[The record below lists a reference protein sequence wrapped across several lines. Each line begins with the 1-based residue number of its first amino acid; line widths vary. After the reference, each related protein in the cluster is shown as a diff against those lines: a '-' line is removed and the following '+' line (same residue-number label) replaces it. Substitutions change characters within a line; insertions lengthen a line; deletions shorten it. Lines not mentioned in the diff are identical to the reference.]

1 MIQIRH
7 FFKLARIKVKLWR
20 RLAQITVAG
29 WLIKLAFRISPDV
42 MRQMGYRKN
51 KPQQQEDEELDN
63 EAKWW
68 WAIK

>member
-1 MIQIRH
+1 MIWAWH

-42 MRQMGYRKN
+42 MRQMGFRKN
-51 KPQQQEDEELDN
+51 KPQEDEELDN